1 MSSDLMEK
9 ELITAIGYS
18 KVIDDNIVLIEI
30 TFETKYPAEVLPIIQ
45 DKMRSLDISE
55 EDLKRR
61 RRANIASLIND
72 YDDIEYV
79 NSDIC
84 DQLILYDKIYD
95 DVYNIYNNTTLAEAK
110 DIIEKLNL
118 DNYSIV
124 SLVPFAK

>member
-1 MSSDLMEK
+1 MEK
-9 ELITAIGYS
+9 ELITAIGFS
-18 KVIDDNIVLIEI
+18 KVIDENIVLIEI
-30 TFETKYPAEVLPIIQ
+30 TFETKYPAEVIPIIQ
-45 DKMRSLDISE
+45 DKIKNMEISE

-61 RRANIASLIND
+61 RRANVASLIND

-95 DVYNIYNNTTLAEAK
+95 NVYEIYNEICLAEAQK
-110 DIIEKLNL
+110 IIDNLNF

-124 SLVPFAK
+124 SLVPFNKKG